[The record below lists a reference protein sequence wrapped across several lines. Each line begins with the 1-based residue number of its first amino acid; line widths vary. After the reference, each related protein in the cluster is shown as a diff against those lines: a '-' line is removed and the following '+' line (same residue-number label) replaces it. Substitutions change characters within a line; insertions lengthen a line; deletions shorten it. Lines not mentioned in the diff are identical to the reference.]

1 MYPHFLQS
9 LSFRF
14 LTGVDPAACCVGLP
28 LTTWL
33 DPCFI
38 ALSWSRQYSAS
49 VLNPLPMN
57 QFPNLASIAACQC
70 QFFVTIPRLHRELQ
84 YGICPPKRRHNYFNC
99 SCSYATLPTVASFSI
114 PGPPHEKI
122 NALLALS
129 LVDVPCESIDV
140 GVPKFFTRLQVGE
153 LSRTARTSS
162 GDSQRRFL
170 RVVRIITSFLYQPA
184 RTSRTAA
191 ARRLFVPA
199 TVLCTHKF
207 LNSQ

>member
-1 MYPHFLQS
+1 VYPHFLQS

-140 GVPKFFTRLQVGE
+140 GVPKFFAWFQVWRTLQNGNHFFWQFVLWSLARHGE
-153 LSRTARTSS
+153 MSFNRDVLVRRRQPQS
-162 GDSQRRFL
+162 GLDD
-170 RVVRIITSFLYQPA
+170 
-184 RTSRTAA
+184 
-191 ARRLFVPA
+191 
-199 TVLCTHKF
+199 
-207 LNSQ
+207 